1 MVVFSHLFVSYLALS
16 VCLIPFVH
24 HVCLFWS
31 LSLLGHSIYGHGS
44 ITIVSS
50 LSIVTYT
57 IYIVDIS
64 HGILCVCVFG
74 FSIFGLPFI
83 QSIYRLI
90 WLHLALSANY
100 EKNTHRHIP
109 YMLSDPLCVR
119 IIRNCRWSHHAH
131 TQFGTNCS
139 TAQTRCVIGN
149 FNSFSES
156 DMIMHFQF
164 ICCCWCW
171 CCVVC
176 RMFARVHLF
185 VRSLRFTHSHLDSC
199 RPPYSH
205 INLNYLSSCRH
216 TYSTLWFRQIELNST
231 KNALSFFPSIA
242 NRE

>member
-1 MVVFSHLFVSYLALS
+1 MAFYAFVYLVFLFLVCHLYN
-16 VCLIPFVH
+16 P
-24 HVCLFWS
+24 
-31 LSLLGHSIYGHGS
+31 
-44 ITIVSS
+44 
-50 LSIVTYT
+50 
-57 IYIVDIS
+57 YIGRFD
-64 HGILCVCVFG
+64 
-74 FSIFGLPFI
+74 
-83 QSIYRLI
+83 YI
-90 WLHLALSANY
+90 WRYQPTMKKKH
-100 EKNTHRHIP
+100 THRHIP

-119 IIRNCRWSHHAH
+119 IIRNCRRSHHAR

-171 CCVVC
+171 FCVVC